1 MFNTWYDVFV
11 LICCLLYS
19 DATLQ
24 SLTVLT
30 CSFFV
35 RSFLLSTLPNKPH
48 LFNLFPVVL
57 SWTLTFIMPTE
68 TVESEMRL
76 LDLLQF
82 LWALHRLTLEWIYWD
97 DCVIVLTHAWML
109 QTDKL
114 LKLLLLQR
122 CSHLTSSYGSG
133 EAVLSFSWLQTS
145 VKTFFFTTTY
155 AVWIVSAI
163 PTIDV
168 NVYNG
173 LVLFIPLI
181 YIEYHFRICA
191 QLKY

>member
-1 MFNTWYDVFV
+1 MLFV
-11 LICCLLYS
+11 LFRCNFAKPNCANMFFFCEKLSPINPPKQ
-19 DATLQ
+19 ATLVQ
-24 SLTVLT
+24 S
-30 CSFFV
+30 
-35 RSFLLSTLPNKPH
+35 
-48 LFNLFPVVL
+48 FPVVL

-97 DCVIVLTHAWML
+97 DCVIVLNHAWML

-122 CSHLTSSYGSG
+122 CSHLTSSYGRG
-133 EAVLSFSWLQTS
+133 EAVLSFSWLQRLQW
-145 VKTFFFTTTY
+145 KLFFFTTTY

-163 PTIDV
+163 PTICV
-168 NVYNG
+168 
-173 LVLFIPLI
+173 I
-181 YIEYHFRICA
+181 YTLNIYRVSFQDLCSVEILNRIGTSLRAEC
-191 QLKY
+191 KFVISI

>member
-1 MFNTWYDVFV
+1 MFNTWYDMFV

-68 TVESEMRL
+68 TVESEMWL

-97 DCVIVLTHAWML
+97 DCVIVLNHAGML

-133 EAVLSFSWLQTS
+133 EAVLSFSWLQRVQWKLCSLLLHMQFGSS
-145 VKTFFFTTTY
+145 VPFLLY
-155 AVWIVSAI
+155 
-163 PTIDV
+163 
-168 NVYNG
+168 
-173 LVLFIPLI
+173 VLFIPLI

>member
-19 DATLQ
+19 DVTLQ

-30 CSFFV
+30 SL
-35 RSFLLSTLPNKPH
+35 SLLSTLPNKPH
-48 LFNLFPVVL
+48 LFNFFPAVL
-57 SWTLTFIMPTE
+57 SRTLTFIMPTE
-68 TVESEMRL
+68 TVESEMWL

-97 DCVIVLTHAWML
+97 DCVIVLKHAWML
-109 QTDKL
+109 QTNKL

-133 EAVLSFSWLQTS
+133 EAVLSFSWLQR
-145 VKTFFFTTTY
+145 VRWKLFFFTTTY

-181 YIEYHFRICA
+181 YIEYHVRICA